1 MVPADAAARDA
12 PARDA
17 GAGGAGARDAGA
29 LDAGAGG
36 AGARD
41 AVPSV
46 LAVVVAHA
54 PGPWFAEALES
65 LAGQDY
71 PRLTVAVVD
80 AAGIGLAGP
89 VGSILPAAAVVEA
102 HRGSGGFPAAA
113 NTALGL
119 RDGPAFLLVCHDDV
133 ALAPDAVGTMVAEAL
148 RSNAGVV
155 GPKLVDWDRPE
166 VLQNVGY
173 EVDRF
178 GVSAGVV
185 AEGELDQ
192 EQHDAV
198 RDVFALPS
206 ACMLIRRD
214 LFETLGGFDEAIT
227 FRGEDV
233 DLCWRAQ
240 LTGARVLV
248 APDAVVRHRHGLV
261 ARRRID
267 DVRRT
272 RVRHALRAML
282 VNHGRISLAVTVPL
296 LLVMSAAEILVAA
309 VTGRIGRIRDIFSS
323 WTWNLAR
330 LDGVL
335 QRRRANARIRSARPA
350 DVTALQHFGSIR
362 VLNFMRDRLG
372 RDSRDGLL
380 GGARQGLL
388 NTFRT
393 GSARATWI
401 AWTLV
406 LAFLV
411 YGSRT
416 LIGSGVPA
424 VGDFAAFPASA
435 WDLIGG
441 WWGGWSERGTGA
453 PTSNLGGLAYLGA
466 LGWVLGGGTGLA
478 RTVWVLAPVLVG
490 AVGAY
495 RLLAEAGSRR
505 AQIGALGAYAVI
517 PLATQSVAGGSIA
530 GLVAVAAAPW
540 MLGALLRAGA
550 AAPFRPPS
558 RPLVHLGR
566 SGVAV
571 GAVMGL
577 TALFLP
583 AGAGLAAPV
592 AAGLVA
598 GGLVAGR
605 PAGAVRYPV
614 ALVLA
619 LPVAALMAAP
629 VVFDLIEAGPSWAAL
644 AGMAADGRN
653 GSAGELSFADLLRFA
668 VGPDEPSS
676 LVSLLAVPAAIP
688 LLVGRGWRLEMAVR
702 LWMVAL
708 VSWGLALTAQRGLIP
723 VGLPDAPVLLAPAAA
738 ALAGLCGLAV
748 LTVEHDLR
756 LARSAWRRVLMPATA
771 AAVALAVLPAVPLL
785 FDGRW
790 GLARSHH
797 GDALVL
803 EAPAE
808 VGDYRVLWIGAPE
821 FLPVEGRPFDDGM
834 AWAAT
839 GAAAT
844 VLDRHRP
851 VDPGRADLLGDVID
865 EVASGGTARAG
876 RLLAGFGVRYVVLLD
891 RLAPAPFSSAAAA
904 RPAPVAV
911 VEGFGDQLDLQRLQG
926 TNSAVSVFVNTAW
939 VPVRAA
945 FVGGFDDGIDSVA
958 DLEASPLG
966 PGAPVLDGRA
976 ASLTGPVPDGAEILV
991 AQTPAP
997 GWRLEVEGTRAAR
1010 RDGLGWASVYVPAE
1024 GGDAVLSYSSP
1035 RARQLT
1041 QMIQVAAPLVLL
1053 GGWLRRRMDRTG

>member
-1 MVPADAAARDA
+1 M
-12 PARDA
+12 
-17 GAGGAGARDAGA
+17 
-29 LDAGAGG
+29 
-36 AGARD
+36 
-41 AVPSV
+41 PSV

-54 PGPWFAEALES
+54 PGPWFAETLES
-65 LAGQDY
+65 LARQDY
-71 PRLTVAVVD
+71 PRLSVAVVD
-80 AAGIGLAGP
+80 TAGADLAGP
-89 VGSILPAAAVVEA
+89 VGSILPGASVVEA
-102 HRGSGGFPAAA
+102 RRSQGGFPAAA
-113 NTALGL
+113 NTALDLPSGA
-119 RDGPAFLLVCHDDV
+119 AFLMMCHDDV
-133 ALAPDAVGTMVAEAL
+133 SLAPDAVGVMVAEAL

-173 EVDRF
+173 AVDRF
-178 GVSAGVV
+178 GVSAGIVV
-185 AEGELDQ
+185 PGELDQ

-198 RDVFALPS
+198 SDVFALPS

-248 APDAVVRHRHGLV
+248 APDAVVRHRQGLV
-261 ARRRID
+261 ARRRVD

-282 VNHGRISLAVTVPL
+282 VNHGRISLALTIPL

-309 VTGRIGRIRDIFSS
+309 VTGRVGRIRDICSS
-323 WTWNLAR
+323 WIWNLAR

-335 QRRRANARIRSARPA
+335 RRRRANALIRSARPA

-362 VLNFMRDRLG
+362 VLNFMRDRMG
-372 RDSRDGLL
+372 RDGRDGLL
-380 GGARQGLL
+380 GGARQGFL

-393 GSARATWI
+393 GSARTAWI
-401 AWTLV
+401 AWGLV
-406 LAFLV
+406 LAYLL

-424 VGDFAAFPASA
+424 VGDFAAFPDSA
-435 WDLIGG
+435 WALIGG
-441 WWGGWSERGTGA
+441 WWDGWSERGTGA
-453 PTSNLGGLAYLGA
+453 PASNLGGLAYLGA

-478 RTVWVLAPVLVG
+478 RTVWVLGPVLVG

-495 RLLAEAGSRR
+495 RLLAETGSRR
-505 AQIGALGAYAVI
+505 AQIGALAAYAVI
-517 PLATQSVAGGSIA
+517 PVATQSVAGGSIA
-530 GLVAVAAAPW
+530 GLTAYAAAPW

-558 RPLVHLGR
+558 RPLAHLGR
-566 SGVAV
+566 SAVAV

-583 AGAGLAAPV
+583 VGAGLAAPV

-619 LPVAALMAAP
+619 VPVAALIAAP
-629 VVFDLIEAGPSWAAL
+629 VVFDLVEAGSSWTAL

-653 GSAGELSFADLLRFA
+653 GSAGVVSFADLLRFA
-668 VGPDEPSS
+668 VGPDEPSPA
-676 LVSLLAVPAAIP
+676 LSLLVVPAAVP
-688 LLVGRGWRLEMAVR
+688 LLVGRGWRLELAIR

-708 VSWGLALTAQRGLIP
+708 VSWGLALAAQRGLLPI
-723 VGLPDAPVLLAPAAA
+723 GLPDAAVLLAPAAA
-738 ALAGLCGLAV
+738 ALAGLCGMAV

-756 LARSAWRRVLMPATA
+756 LARSLWRRVLVPATA
-771 AAVALAVLPAVPLL
+771 AASALALLAAVPLL
-785 FDGRW
+785 VDGRW
-790 GLARSHH
+790 GLARSNH
-797 GDALVL
+797 GAALVL
-803 EAPAE
+803 DSPAE
-808 VGDYRVLWIGAPE
+808 VGAYRVLWIAAPE
-821 FLPVEGRPFDDGM
+821 FLPVEGRALDDGL

-839 GAAAT
+839 GAAVS

-851 VDPGRADLLGDVID
+851 VDPGRADLLEGVID
-865 EVASGGTARAG
+865 GVASGRTARAG

-891 RLAPAPFSSAAAA
+891 RLAPAPFSSAASA
-904 RPAPVAV
+904 RPVPAAF
-911 VEGFGDQLDLQRLQG
+911 VEGFGDQLDLQRLEG
-926 TNSAVSVFVNTAW
+926 ANSAVSVFVNTAW
-939 VPVRAA
+939 APVRAA
-945 FVGGFDDGIDSVA
+945 FVSGFDAGIDSVA

-997 GWRLEVEGTRAAR
+997 GWRLEVDGVRAAR
-1010 RDGLGWASVYVPAE
+1010 REGLGWASVYVPAA
-1024 GGDAVLSYSSP
+1024 GGDAVLSYTAP

-1041 QMIQVAAPLVLL
+1041 QMVQVAAPLVLL

>member
-1 MVPADAAARDA
+1 M
-12 PARDA
+12 
-17 GAGGAGARDAGA
+17 
-29 LDAGAGG
+29 
-36 AGARD
+36 
-41 AVPSV
+41 PSV

-54 PGPWFAEALES
+54 PGPWFSETLES
-65 LAGQDY
+65 LARQDY
-71 PRLTVAVVD
+71 PRLSVVVVD
-80 AAGIGLAGP
+80 AAAVDLAGS
-89 VGSILPAAAVVEA
+89 VGSVLPSASVVEA
-102 HRGSGGFPAAA
+102 RRSQGGFPIAA
-113 NTALGL
+113 NTALDLQSGA
-119 RDGPAFLLVCHDDV
+119 AFLMVCHDDV
-133 ALAPDAVGTMVAEAL
+133 APAPDAVGVMVAEAL

-173 EVDRF
+173 AVDRF
-178 GVSAGVV
+178 GVSAGIVV
-185 AEGELDQ
+185 PGEFDQ

-198 RDVFALPS
+198 SDVFALPS

-248 APDAVVRHRHGLV
+248 APDAVVRHRQGLV
-261 ARRRID
+261 ARRRVD

-282 VNHGRISLAVTVPL
+282 VNHGRISLSLTVPL

-309 VTGRIGRIRDIFSS
+309 VTGRVGRIRDICSS
-323 WTWNLAR
+323 WIWNLAR

-335 QRRRANARIRSARPA
+335 RRRRANALIRSARPA

-362 VLNFMRDRLG
+362 VLNFVRDHMG
-372 RDSRDGLL
+372 RDGRDGLL
-380 GGARQGLL
+380 GGARQGFL
-388 NTFRT
+388 NTFKT
-393 GSARATWI
+393 GSARAAWI
-401 AWTLV
+401 AWGLV
-406 LAFLV
+406 LAYLV

-424 VGDFAAFPASA
+424 VGDFAAFPDSA
-435 WDLIGG
+435 WDLVGG
-441 WWGGWSERGTGA
+441 WWDGWSERGTGA
-453 PTSNLGGLAYLGA
+453 PASNLGGLAYLGT
-466 LGWVLGGGTGLA
+466 LGWVLGGGTGLV
-478 RTVWVLAPVLVG
+478 RTVWVLGPVLVG

-495 RLLAEAGSRR
+495 RLLADTGSRR
-505 AQIGALGAYAVI
+505 AQIGALAAYAVI
-517 PLATQSVAGGSIA
+517 PLAVQSVAGGSIA
-530 GLVAVAAAPW
+530 GLTAGAAAPW

-558 RPLVHLGR
+558 RPLAHLGR
-566 SGVAV
+566 AAVAV

-583 AGAGLAAPV
+583 VGAGLAVPV
-592 AAGLVA
+592 AAGLAA

-605 PAGAVRYPV
+605 PAGAVRYP
-614 ALVLA
+614 LA
-619 LPVAALMAAP
+619 LALAVPVAALIAAP
-629 VVFDLIEAGPSWAAL
+629 VVFDLVEAGPGWTAL

-653 GSAGELSFADLLRFA
+653 GSAGVVSFLDLLRFA
-668 VGPDEPSS
+668 VGPDEPSPA
-676 LVSLLAVPAAIP
+676 LSLLAVPAAVP
-688 LLVGRGWRLEMAVR
+688 LLVGRGWRLELAVR

-708 VSWGLALTAQRGLIP
+708 VSWGLALAAQRGLLPI
-723 VGLPDAPVLLAPAAA
+723 GLPDAPVLLAPAAA
-738 ALAGLCGLAV
+738 ALAGLCGMAV

-756 LARSAWRRVLMPATA
+756 LARSVWRRILVPATA
-771 AAVALAVLPAVPLL
+771 AASALALLSAVPLL
-785 FDGRW
+785 VDGRW
-790 GLARSHH
+790 GLARTDHR
-797 GDALVL
+797 DALVL
-803 EAPAE
+803 DSPAE
-808 VGDYRVLWIGAPE
+808 VGAYRVLWIAAPE
-821 FLPVEGRPFDDGM
+821 FLPVEGRPLDDGL

-839 GAAAT
+839 GAAVS

-851 VDPGRADLLGDVID
+851 VDPGRADLLADVID
-865 EVASGGTARAG
+865 GVASGRTARAG

-891 RLAPAPFSSAAAA
+891 RLTPAPFSSAASA
-904 RPAPVAV
+904 RPVPDAF
-911 VEGFGDQLDLQRLQG
+911 VEGFGDQLDLQRLEG
-926 TNSAVSVFVNTAW
+926 ANSAVSVFVNTAW
-939 VPVRAA
+939 APVRAA
-945 FVGGFDDGIDSVA
+945 FVGGFDAGIDSVA

-976 ASLTGPVPDGAEILV
+976 ASLAGPIPDGAEILV

-997 GWRLEVEGTRAAR
+997 GWRLEVEGVRAAR
-1010 RDGLGWASVYVPAE
+1010 REGLGWASVYVPAA
-1024 GGDAVLSYSSP
+1024 GGDAVLSYTAP

-1053 GGWLRRRMDRTG
+1053 GGWLRRRMDRPADR

>member
-1 MVPADAAARDA
+1 M
-12 PARDA
+12 
-17 GAGGAGARDAGA
+17 
-29 LDAGAGG
+29 
-36 AGARD
+36 
-41 AVPSV
+41 PSV

-54 PGPWFAEALES
+54 PGPWFAETLES
-65 LAGQDY
+65 LARQDY
-71 PRLTVAVVD
+71 PRLSVVVVD
-80 AAGIGLAGP
+80 AAGVDLAGL
-89 VGSILPAAAVVEA
+89 VGSILPSASVVEA
-102 HRGSGGFPAAA
+102 RRSQGGFPAAA
-113 NTALGL
+113 NTALDLQSGA
-119 RDGPAFLLVCHDDV
+119 AFLMVCHDDV
-133 ALAPDAVGTMVAEAL
+133 APAPDAVGVMVAEAL

-173 EVDRF
+173 AVDRF
-178 GVSAGVV
+178 GVSAGIVV
-185 AEGELDQ
+185 PGELDQ

-198 RDVFALPS
+198 SDVFALPS

-248 APDAVVRHRHGLV
+248 APDAVVRHRQGLV
-261 ARRRID
+261 ARRRVD

-282 VNHGRISLAVTVPL
+282 VNHGRISLSLTVPL

-309 VTGRIGRIRDIFSS
+309 VTGRVGRIRDICSS
-323 WTWNLAR
+323 WIWNLAR

-335 QRRRANARIRSARPA
+335 RRRRANALIRSARPA

-362 VLNFMRDRLG
+362 VLNFVRDHMG
-372 RDSRDGLL
+372 RDGRDGLL
-380 GGARQGLL
+380 GGARQGFL
-388 NTFRT
+388 NTFKT
-393 GSARATWI
+393 GSARAAWI
-401 AWTLV
+401 AWGLV
-406 LAFLV
+406 LAYLV

-424 VGDFAAFPASA
+424 VGDFAAFPDSA
-435 WDLIGG
+435 WDLVGG
-441 WWGGWSERGTGA
+441 WWDGWSERGTGA
-453 PTSNLGGLAYLGA
+453 PASNLGGLAYLGT
-466 LGWVLGGGTGLA
+466 LGWVLGGGTGLV
-478 RTVWVLAPVLVG
+478 RTVWVLGPVLVG

-495 RLLAEAGSRR
+495 RLLADTGSRR
-505 AQIGALGAYAVI
+505 AQIGALAAYAVI
-517 PLATQSVAGGSIA
+517 PLAVQSVAGGSIA
-530 GLVAVAAAPW
+530 GLTAGAAAPW

-558 RPLVHLGR
+558 RPLAHLGR
-566 SGVAV
+566 AAVAV

-583 AGAGLAAPV
+583 VGAGLAVPV
-592 AAGLVA
+592 AAGLAA

-605 PAGAVRYPV
+605 PAGAVRYP
-614 ALVLA
+614 LA
-619 LPVAALMAAP
+619 LALAVPVAALIAAP
-629 VVFDLIEAGPSWAAL
+629 VVFDLVEAGPGWTAL

-653 GSAGELSFADLLRFA
+653 GSAGVVSFLDLLRFA
-668 VGPDEPSS
+668 VGPDEPSPA
-676 LVSLLAVPAAIP
+676 LSLLAVPAAVP
-688 LLVGRGWRLEMAVR
+688 LLVGRGWRLELAVR

-708 VSWGLALTAQRGLIP
+708 VSWGLALAAQRGLLPI
-723 VGLPDAPVLLAPAAA
+723 GLPDAPVLLAPAAA
-738 ALAGLCGLAV
+738 ALAGLCGMAV

-756 LARSAWRRVLMPATA
+756 LARSVWRRILVPATA
-771 AAVALAVLPAVPLL
+771 AASALALLSAVPLL
-785 FDGRW
+785 VDGRW
-790 GLARSHH
+790 GLARTDHR
-797 GDALVL
+797 DALVL
-803 EAPAE
+803 DSPAE
-808 VGDYRVLWIGAPE
+808 VGAYRVLWIAAPE
-821 FLPVEGRPFDDGM
+821 FLPVEGRPLDDGL

-839 GAAAT
+839 GAAVS

-851 VDPGRADLLGDVID
+851 VDPGRADLLADVID
-865 EVASGGTARAG
+865 GVASGRTARAG

-891 RLAPAPFSSAAAA
+891 RLTPAPFSSAASA
-904 RPAPVAV
+904 RPVPDAF
-911 VEGFGDQLDLQRLQG
+911 VEGFGDQLDLQRLEG
-926 TNSAVSVFVNTAW
+926 ANSAVSVFVNTAW
-939 VPVRAA
+939 APVRAA
-945 FVGGFDDGIDSVA
+945 FVGGFDAGIDSVA

-976 ASLTGPVPDGAEILV
+976 ASLAGPIPDGAEILV

-997 GWRLEVEGTRAAR
+997 GWRLEVEGVRAAR
-1010 RDGLGWASVYVPAE
+1010 REGLGWASVYVPAA
-1024 GGDAVLSYSSP
+1024 GGDAVLSYTAP

-1053 GGWLRRRMDRTG
+1053 GGWLRRRMDRPADR

>member
-1 MVPADAAARDA
+1 MVPADVTARDA
-12 PARDA
+12 PARDPEA
-17 GAGGAGARDAGA
+17 GPARRPDGFGARDAE
-29 LDAGAGG
+29 
-36 AGARD
+36 ARD

-54 PGPWFAEALES
+54 PGPWFAETLES
-65 LAGQDY
+65 LARQDY
-71 PRLTVAVVD
+71 PRLSVAVVD
-80 AAGIGLAGP
+80 AAGAGLDDP
-89 VGSILPAAAVVEA
+89 VRSVLPAASVVEA
-102 HRGSGGFPAAA
+102 RRGPGGFPAAA
-113 NTALGL
+113 NAALGL
-119 RDGPAFLLVCHDDV
+119 RAGPAFLMVCHDDV
-133 ALAPDAVGTMVAEAL
+133 SLAPDAVGVMVAEAL

-173 EVDRF
+173 AVDRF
-178 GVSAGVV
+178 GVSAGIVV
-185 AEGELDQ
+185 PGELDQ

-198 RDVFALPS
+198 SDVFAVPS

-248 APDAVVRHRHGLV
+248 APDAVVRHRQGLV
-261 ARRRID
+261 ARRRVD

-282 VNHGRISLAVTVPL
+282 VNHGRISLTVTVPL

-309 VTGRIGRIRDIFSS
+309 VTGRIGRIRDIASS
-323 WTWNLAR
+323 WAWNLAR
-330 LDGVL
+330 LGGVL
-335 QRRRANARIRSARPA
+335 RRRRANARIRSARPA

-372 RDSRDGLL
+372 RDGRDGLL
-380 GGARQGLL
+380 VGARQGLL

-393 GSARATWI
+393 GSARAAWI
-401 AWTLV
+401 VWGLV
-406 LAFLV
+406 LAYLV

-416 LIGSGVPA
+416 LIGAGVPA

-435 WDLIGG
+435 WDLIAG

-478 RTVWVLAPVLVG
+478 RTVWVLGPVLVG

-495 RLLAEAGSRR
+495 RLLAETGSRR

-517 PLATQSVAGGSIA
+517 PLAVQSVAGGSMA
-530 GLVAVAAAPW
+530 GLMAGAAAPW

-558 RPLVHLGR
+558 RPLAHLGR
-566 SGVAV
+566 SGAAV

-583 AGAGLAAPV
+583 VGAGLAAPM

-629 VVFDLIEAGPSWAAL
+629 VVFDLVEAGPSWTAL
-644 AGMAADGRN
+644 AGMAADGRT
-653 GSAGELSFADLLRFA
+653 GSAGDLSFADLLRFS
-668 VGPDEPSS
+668 VGPDEPS
-676 LVSLLAVPAAIP
+676 LALSLLAVPAAVP
-688 LLVGRGWRLEMAVR
+688 LLVGRGWRLELAVR

-708 VSWGLALTAQRGLIP
+708 VSWGLALAAQRGLIP
-723 VGLPDAPVLLAPAAA
+723 IGLPDAPVLLAPAAA
-738 ALAGLCGLAV
+738 ALAGLCGMAV

-756 LARSAWRRVLMPATA
+756 LARSVWRILVPATVA
-771 AAVALAVLPAVPLL
+771 ASALAVLSAVPLL

-790 GLARSHH
+790 GLARSGH

-803 EAPAE
+803 DPPAE
-808 VGDYRVLWIGAPE
+808 VGAYRVLWIAAPE
-821 FLPVEGRPFDDGM
+821 FLPVEGRALDDGL

-839 GAAAT
+839 GPAVT
-844 VLDRHRP
+844 VLDRHLP
-851 VDPGRADLLGDVID
+851 VDPGRADLLDGVID
-865 EVASGGTARAG
+865 GVSSGRTARAG

-891 RLAPAPFSSAAAA
+891 RLAPAPFSSAASAL
-904 RPAPVAV
+904 PVPDAV
-911 VEGFGDQLDLQRLQG
+911 VEGFGDQLDLQRLEG
-926 TNSAVSVFVNTAW
+926 ANSAVSVFVNTAW

-945 FVGGFDDGIDSVA
+945 FVGGFDAGIDSVA

-966 PGAPVLDGRA
+966 RGAPVLAGRA
-976 ASLTGPVPDGAEILV
+976 ASLAGPVPGGAEILV

-997 GWRLEVEGTRAAR
+997 GWRLEVEGVRAAR
-1010 RDGLGWASVYVPAE
+1010 RDGLGWASVYVPAD
-1024 GGDAVLSYSSP
+1024 GGDAVLSYTAP

-1041 QMIQVAAPLVLL
+1041 QMIQAAAPLVLL
-1053 GGWLRRRMDRTG
+1053 GGWMRRRLDRTADR